1 MEKLTGTELPSVMAL
16 AFLGDAVHSLY
27 IRKRLVAEGISK
39 PGELNSR
46 ALEYVTAKRQSE
58 ALARI
63 EYMFSEEEADIYR
76 RARNSPH
83 LRRPKSAA
91 PADYARA
98 TGFEAVLGALFFTGD
113 RDRLEQLLS
122 RSFGD

>member
-1 MEKLTGTELPSVMAL
+1 
-16 AFLGDAVHSLY
+16 
-27 IRKRLVAEGISK
+27 
-39 PGELNSR
+39 
-46 ALEYVTAKRQSE
+46 
-58 ALARI
+58 
-63 EYMFSEEEADIYR
+63 MFSEEEADIYR